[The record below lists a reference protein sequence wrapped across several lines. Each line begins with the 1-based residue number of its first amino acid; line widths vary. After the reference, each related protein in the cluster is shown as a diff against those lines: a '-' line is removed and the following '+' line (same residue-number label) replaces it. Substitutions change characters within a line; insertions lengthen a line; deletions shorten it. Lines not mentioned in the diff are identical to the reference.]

1 MLSEPEFLSYRLP
14 TLQDVLLWPREG
26 SPKART
32 KSGHFSFF
40 PNFLRFLNFRPDQSG
55 YGGNIY
61 SKWKRQFRI
70 GVHGK
75 HKWTGGFHFPG
86 HQGCHM
92 SFQNRILVCTYVL
105 LPFLPVCC
113 SFRQLYM
120 FESFSCLCCPD
131 YNAAECSL
139 TRSHHT
145 CIVALS
151 RHTYISKRL
160 KCNNIWHGKDWP
172 MWILQS

>member
-1 MLSEPEFLSYRLP
+1 MFWYILKFWVTPLPPHIGLFSCLNIPSMTKTLNTFLSYRLP

-40 PNFLRFLNFRPDQSG
+40 PNFLRFLNLRSDQSG

-75 HKWTGGFHFPG
+75 HNWTGGFYFPG

-92 SFQNRILVCTYVL
+92 SFQNRILEMQCPRPLVWGCT
-105 LPFLPVCC
+105 
-113 SFRQLYM
+113 
-120 FESFSCLCCPD
+120 
-131 YNAAECSL
+131 SL
-139 TRSHHT
+139 KAS
-145 CIVALS
+145 
-151 RHTYISKRL
+151 
-160 KCNNIWHGKDWP
+160 N
-172 MWILQS
+172 

>member
-1 MLSEPEFLSYRLP
+1 MFYCDPMKVP
-14 TLQDVLLWPREG
+14 TKLEQNPDIFHFFQIFWDFSILGQTNLAMGVTFIVNENASFGLGFMANTTEQGDV
-26 SPKART
+26 
-32 KSGHFSFF
+32 
-40 PNFLRFLNFRPDQSG
+40 
-55 YGGNIY
+55 
-61 SKWKRQFRI
+61 
-70 GVHGK
+70 
-75 HKWTGGFHFPG
+75 HFPG

-92 SFQNRILVCTYVL
+92 SFQNRILVLYICYL

-172 MWILQS
+172 MWIQQS

>member
-92 SFQNRILVCTYVL
+92 SFQNRILVCTYV
-105 LPFLPVCC
+105 
-113 SFRQLYM
+113 
-120 FESFSCLCCPD
+120 SCLCAVHLDSYICFGPFPACAVQIVMQRD
-131 YNAAECSL
+131 VLSYDL
-139 TRSHHT
+139 TLSQAVIRD
-145 CIVALS
+145 ALS
-151 RHTYISKRL
+151 VHTHI
-160 KCNNIWHGKDWP
+160 
-172 MWILQS
+172 